1 MKKSVFSFSNIS
13 LVVASLI
20 ALLAGIWL
28 AQNDAEQAPGF
39 KPVAI
44 QGAIYPKAK
53 LIHDFNIKNQLNE
66 TFTKAD
72 LIDHWSLVFVGYTHC
87 PDICPTTMAVMD
99 QVYGYMKE
107 QQIEPPQIVFL
118 SIDPER
124 DTPELLKEYV
134 QYFNPDFIGLTG
146 TKVEINQLTA
156 QLNAVYKKA
165 PGLSGKITDDDY
177 LMDHSSALM
186 LLNPQGDLQSILTA
200 PHLPGTIIESIIRSQ
215 SYYDAVAEIN

>member
-1 MKKSVFSFSNIS
+1 MKKPLFNLSSIG
-13 LVVASLI
+13 LIVASILALI
-20 ALLAGIWL
+20 AGIWL
-28 AQNDAEQAPGF
+28 AQNDIQQTSGI

-53 LIHDFNIKNQLNE
+53 QIQAFEIKNHLNE
-66 TFTKAD
+66 TFTKD
-72 LIDHWSLVFVGYTHC
+72 NLLNDWSLVFVGYTHC

-99 QVYGYMKE
+99 QIHGYMKE
-107 QQIEPPQIVFL
+107 QQLAPPQIVFL

-124 DTPELLKEYV
+124 DTPELIREYV
-134 QYFNPDFIGLTG
+134 QYFNPEFIGLTG
-146 TKVEINQLTA
+146 SKLEISRLSA

-186 LLNPQGDLQSILTA
+186 LINPDGDLQSILTA

-215 SYYDAVAEIN
+215 TYYDAITAIN